1 MCSFSIKKVMTA
13 QSWKSLD
20 SCFDSF
26 HILSKLPIWL
36 RNSFLSSVALYNPKI
51 SLVLPSGGVSIVV
64 LFIFCL
70 ITLLS
75 PALTWSL
82 LEELNMCS
90 EESKGMKIFTCS
102 VVCQVSNC
110 QLFSVAVSKTIYPS
124 MKSEKD
130 LPDDYLSLA
139 ERSLVLCQV
148 SYCHLFSVSV
158 NELST
163 NYHP

>member
-1 MCSFSIKKVMTA
+1 M
-13 QSWKSLD
+13 
-20 SCFDSF
+20 
-26 HILSKLPIWL
+26 
-36 RNSFLSSVALYNPKI
+36 
-51 SLVLPSGGVSIVV
+51 V

-82 LEELNMCS
+82 LEELNT

-163 NYHP
+163 NYHPYLPLPYHDVSNNAKDQTTSQQRKGNLILTQLLSSFPPP

>member
-1 MCSFSIKKVMTA
+1 
-13 QSWKSLD
+13 
-20 SCFDSF
+20 
-26 HILSKLPIWL
+26 
-36 RNSFLSSVALYNPKI
+36 
-51 SLVLPSGGVSIVV
+51 LPSGGVSIVV

-163 NYHP
+163 NYHTLITPIYLIMMYQTTQRTKQHHNNAKEI